1 MPDIRQT
8 TEYRATQLVYSKSL
22 SWVTQFD
29 SITNLTG
36 FLNIPRLRNV
46 DNTHQKMNHQ
56 SKNATTLRCCCIHA
70 TLLGCPFVHPETNHM
85 DQHGDLLRT
94 TWSDGTSALETIFPL
109 TSFTYSM
116 HSPAAVVMLEDC
128 GSWRVKIKKKN
139 ISLNWCTSFR
149 IIKYQSNWRRTTRF
163 CFAREIWL
171 QLCSFEI

>member
-1 MPDIRQT
+1 MPDTQT

-70 TLLGCPFVHPETNHM
+70 TLLGCPFVHPETTPHGPTWRPIENHLVRWYLCP
-85 DQHGDLLRT
+85 GDNYSIDFLY
-94 TWSDGTSALETIFPL
+94 IFDTL
-109 TSFTYSM
+109 TCCGCD
-116 HSPAAVVMLEDC
+116 VR
-128 GSWRVKIKKKN
+128 GSWIMESKDLKKN
-139 ISLNWCTSFR
+139 IYINWYTFSS
-149 IIKYQSNWRRTTRF
+149 IINYHSNWRWTTR
-163 CFAREIWL
+163 CHFAREIWL
-171 QLCSFEI
+171 